1 MRENKKNIKE
11 IIKIE
16 KSFVMMKKSF
26 ALIMAMAVLL
36 TLTGGMGNPVVAK
49 ADGFT
54 SAKEVFKVRKGHTR
68 QIITELG
75 GDKLKW
81 SSENKEVAT
90 VNAKGE
96 VRGITPG
103 RTKITVSS
111 KGLSLTYKVKVTQQV
126 IAIDAGHQGRGNSS
140 LEPIGPGASE
150 RKPKVSSG
158 TQGVATGTAEYELNL
173 AVAKKLEKALQKE
186 GYRVIMIRTTN
197 DVDISNSERAKIANK
212 ARADV
217 FIRIHANSS
226 TDSSINGVLTI
237 SPTASNPY
245 CANIYKDSYLLS
257 KCVVDEVSNATGARN
272 TGVWQTDS
280 MSGINW
286 CKVPVTILEMG
297 YMSNSTEDRN
307 MAKNSYRNK
316 IVKGTVK
323 GINKYLGN
331 S

>member
-1 MRENKKNIKE
+1 
-11 IIKIE
+11 
-16 KSFVMMKKSF
+16 MKKVF
-26 ALIMAMAVLL
+26 ALITTMVVLF
-36 TLTGGMGNPVVAK
+36 TLTGTTGNPAVAR

-54 SAKEVFKVRKGHTR
+54 PVNEVFRVRKGHTR
-68 QIITELG
+68 QIVTELG
-75 GDKLKW
+75 GSNLKW
-81 SSENKEVAT
+81 SSENKAVAS

-96 VRGITPG
+96 VCGIMPG
-103 RTKITVSS
+103 KTNITVSS
-111 KGLSLTYKVKVTQQV
+111 ERGTLTYKIKVTKQV
-126 IAIDAGHQGRGNSS
+126 VAIDAGHQGRGNSN

-158 TQGVATGTAEYELNL
+158 TQGVATGIAEYELNL
-173 AVAKKLEKALQKE
+173 AVAKKLEKALKKE
-186 GYRVIMIRTTN
+186 GYRVIMIRRTN
-197 DVDISNSERAKIANK
+197 DVDISNSERAKVANK

-245 CANIYKDSYLLS
+245 CASIYKDSSLLS

-297 YMSNSTEDRN
+297 YMSNPTEDRN

-331 S
+331 K

>member
-1 MRENKKNIKE
+1 MKNNRRGKL
-11 IIKIE
+11 
-16 KSFVMMKKSF
+16 SFLAVCLITALF
-26 ALIMAMAVLL
+26 AIMSTAISNAA
-36 TLTGGMGNPVVAK
+36 VAK
-49 ADGFT
+49 AEGFT

-68 QIITELG
+68 QIITELDG
-75 GDKLKW
+75 SKLKW
-81 SSENKEVAT
+81 SSGNKAVAA

-96 VRGITPG
+96 VCGIMPG
-103 RTKITVSS
+103 KTKITVSS
-111 KGLSLTYKVKVTQQV
+111 EKGSLTYNIKVTKQV
-126 IAIDAGHQGRGNSS
+126 VAIDAGHQGRGNSN

-173 AVAKKLEKALQKE
+173 AVAKKLEKALKKE

-197 DVDISNSERAKIANK
+197 DVDISNSRRAKIANK

-226 TDSSINGVLTI
+226 TDSSISGVLTI

-297 YMSNSTEDRN
+297 YMSNPTEDRN